1 MTTAELDPLQEDQ
14 LRKMGLPSRLGITV
28 SKDNLG
34 FQWEAPPHILLM
46 ERKILAK
53 IFDTSTQ
60 SFISIS
66 MPPRHGKSFYC
77 SVFLAAWFLG
87 MFPNKRVILVTYSDD
102 FAKEWGRL
110 VRNLLTRIGQ
120 ELFGVTVD
128 SSADSATNWK
138 LSNSI
143 GGMLAAGIE
152 SGITGKGADL
162 IIIDDLIKNQ
172 EEARSA
178 ARKQAHHDEYVS
190 SVRSRLE
197 PGGTIVYV
205 GTRWAPDD
213 LPGRLRETVEDGD
226 EWEFVDFP
234 ALAELPKDY
243 EGDWSEW
250 EDELGRHVHEV
261 VRHDAEGNE
270 YLDYEGDAL
279 WAGRWDVK
287 TLRQIRNTLLA
298 SGQALTWHALYQG
311 IPRLAEDATFDPDKW
326 GSYPAAAAESL
337 KTECIKLVRS
347 WDLASS
353 KGKGD
358 WTVGTLMGL
367 HRSGRVY
374 IFDVIRGRLAPADVE
389 TRVLETA
396 QEDGVQVKILIE
408 EERSGSGKTVSDGY
422 KRRLIAHDVEGI
434 RAVGDKEERAFLYSA
449 KQGHGLIMLPD
460 SAHWRQAWIDEHRDF
475 GYTRHDDQ
483 VDTGSQ
489 GFNELAKLGEGIS
502 IFAPPRVNPRA
513 EEILREL
520 MVTAS

>member
-1 MTTAELDPLQEDQ
+1 MTTAELDPIHEDQ
-14 LRKMGLPSRLGITV
+14 IRKMGLPSRLGVTV
-28 SKDNLG
+28 SKDTLG
-34 FQWEAPPHILLM
+34 FQWEAPAHILLM

-53 IFDTSTQ
+53 IFDVSQQ
-60 SFISIS
+60 SFVSIS

-87 MFPNKRVILVTYSDD
+87 MYPSKRVILVTYSDD
-102 FAKEWGRL
+102 FAKDWGRL
-110 VRNLLTRIGQ
+110 VRDILTRCGM
-120 ELFGVTVD
+120 EMFGATVD
-128 SSADSATNWK
+128 RSADSATNWK
-138 LSNSI
+138 MANSI

-178 ARKQAHHDEYVS
+178 ARKQAHFEEYVS

-213 LPGRLRETVEDGD
+213 LPGRLREPTEDGD
-226 EWEFVDFP
+226 EWEFIDFP
-234 ALAELPKDY
+234 ALAELPPDH
-243 EGDWSEW
+243 EGDWDSW

-261 VRHDAEGNE
+261 TRLDAEGNE

-279 WAGRWDVK
+279 WPGRWDTK
-287 TLRQIRNTLLA
+287 TLRQIRNTLIA

-311 IPRLAEDATFDPDKW
+311 VPRLAEDATFDPDKW
-326 GSYPAAAAESL
+326 GSFPAAASETL

-374 IFDVIRGRLAPADVE
+374 VFDVVRGRLAPADVQQ
-389 TRVLETA
+389 RVLATA
-396 QEDGVQVKILIE
+396 EADGTKVKILIE
-408 EERSGSGKTVSDGY
+408 EEKSGSGKTVTEGY
-422 KRRLIAHDVEGI
+422 KRFLLAYDVEGV
-434 RAVGDKEERAFLYSA
+434 RLQGDKEERAFMYSA
-449 KQGHGLIMLPD
+449 KQGDGLVMLPD
-460 SAHWRQAWIDEHRDF
+460 SAHWRKAWIDEHRDF

-489 GFNELAKLGEGIS
+489 GFNELAKLGGGIT
-502 IFAPPRVNPRA
+502 IHAPPRLNPQA
-513 EEILREL
+513 EAMLQEILHR
-520 MVTAS
+520 AA